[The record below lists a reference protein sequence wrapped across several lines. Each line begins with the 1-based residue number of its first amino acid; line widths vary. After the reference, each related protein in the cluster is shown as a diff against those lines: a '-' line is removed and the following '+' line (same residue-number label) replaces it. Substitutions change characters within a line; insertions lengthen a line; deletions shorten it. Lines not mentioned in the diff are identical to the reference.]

1 MKWVKGNK
9 TIDISVEELRELAAK
24 YNKIHVDLGTGDGR
38 FVYESALRDQSTLF
52 VGVDPVEKQLRE
64 YSVKSV
70 RKKLNNAVFLVSS
83 LENLPITM
91 TEIADKVSIILPWG
105 SLLGQIVNPAKEAMN
120 KITALLKPFGELEI
134 ILGYSPDSEP
144 SESDRLELPELSQG
158 YVENVII
165 KAFEGVSGTIKL
177 DKIELFPKEKLT
189 NIGSNWAKK
198 LAFGKPRQ
206 IYRITLL
213 KTR

>member
-1 MKWVKGNK
+1 
-9 TIDISVEELRELAAK
+9 AAK

>member
-105 SLLGQIVNPAKEAMN
+105 SLLGQIVNPSQEAVN
-120 KITALLKPFGELEI
+120 KLSALLKPSGELEI
-134 ILGYSPDSEP
+134 ILGYSPDLEP
-144 SESDRLELPELSQG
+144 SESDRLELPDLSQE
-158 YVENVII
+158 YVENVIVR
-165 KAFEGVSGTIKL
+165 AFETPSAGMKKDMLEI
-177 DKIELFPKEKLT
+177 FPKEKLT
-189 NIGSNWAKK
+189 DIGSNWAKK

-206 IYRITLL
+206 IYRLTLI
-213 KTR
+213 KTP